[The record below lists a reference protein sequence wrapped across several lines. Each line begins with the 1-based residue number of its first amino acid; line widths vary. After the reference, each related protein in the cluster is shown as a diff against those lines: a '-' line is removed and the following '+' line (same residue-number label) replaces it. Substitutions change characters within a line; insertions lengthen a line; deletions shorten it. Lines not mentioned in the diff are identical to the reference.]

1 MTPCSDWVARW
12 IATWPRRPSR
22 EGLTPLLARILRNIG
37 DAESQRQ
44 LGHALGVGP
53 AQISVATSE
62 LVRRKLVE
70 RKADPE
76 DHRLRRP
83 QLTAKGRA
91 AVARIEAR
99 TAASSPVA
107 QALDEKQMRSL
118 LKTLERI
125 DARQPVASP
134 AKGSSPPA
142 GRSTRW
148 LMKPGRPGPVFAG
161 RARPST
167 WC

>member
-1 MTPCSDWVARW
+1 MDAMTERSGVTHPPALSEAIGDALFRLARTLERDM
-12 IATWPRRPSR
+12 AAAAEP

-37 DAESQRQ
+37 EAGSQRQ

-70 RKADPE
+70 RKSDAG

-107 QALDEKQMRSL
+107 QALDERQMRAL
-118 LKTLERI
+118 LKTLDRI
-125 DARQPVASP
+125 DAVSR
-134 AKGSSPPA
+134 
-142 GRSTRW
+142 
-148 LMKPGRPGPVFAG
+148 
-161 RARPST
+161 
-167 WC
+167 

>member
-1 MTPCSDWVARW
+1 MAAAAEP
-12 IATWPRRPSR
+12 
-22 EGLTPLLARILRNIG
+22 EGLAPLLARILRNIG

-53 AQISVATSE
+53 AQISSH
-62 LVRRKLVE
+62 E
-70 RKADPE
+70 RPLSQADQREADPE

-107 QALDEKQMRSL
+107 QAFDEKQMRTL
-118 LKTLERI
+118 LRTLGAHRPP
-125 DARQPVASP
+125 RPVTSP
-134 AKGSSPPA
+134 GE
-142 GRSTRW
+142 GE
-148 LMKPGRPGPVFAG
+148 
-161 RARPST
+161 
-167 WC
+167 

>member
-1 MTPCSDWVARW
+1 MPSSAWGGRW
-12 IATWPRRPSR
+12 TATWLRRPSQR
-22 EGLTPLLARILRNIG
+22 ASPRCSPRILRNIG

-91 AVARIEAR
+91 AAARIEAR
-99 TAASSPVA
+99 TAASSPVG

-125 DARQPVASP
+125 DA
-134 AKGSSPPA
+134 GN
-142 GRSTRW
+142 
-148 LMKPGRPGPVFAG
+148 L
-161 RARPST
+161 
-167 WC
+167 

>member
-1 MTPCSDWVARW
+1 MAAAAEP
-12 IATWPRRPSR
+12 

-107 QALDEKQMRSL
+107 QALDEKQMRTL
-118 LKTLERI
+118 LRTLERI
-125 DARQPVASP
+125 DALQPVTSR

-148 LMKPGRPGPVFAG
+148 LMKPGRPGPAAAG

-167 WC
+167 WCS

>member
-1 MTPCSDWVARW
+1 MGAMTERSGVTHPPELPEAIGDALFRLAR
-12 IATWPRRPSR
+12 ALDRDMAAAAEP

-37 DAESQRQ
+37 EAESQRQ

-70 RKADPE
+70 RKADPG

-91 AVARIEAR
+91 AVARIDAR

-107 QALDEKQMRSL
+107 GALDEKQMRAL

-125 DARQPVASP
+125 DAANR
-134 AKGSSPPA
+134 
-142 GRSTRW
+142 
-148 LMKPGRPGPVFAG
+148 
-161 RARPST
+161 
-167 WC
+167 